1 MAASA
6 WRRRARAAGS
16 AAAARAAVAGAS
28 SPPRACRPPCA
39 ALRAL
44 GSGRG
49 AARALEARPPLRT
62 PPSNPPPS
70 PPPSPLQFKT
80 VAPLGDRVFVK
91 VDAAEATSAGGI
103 LLPGSAQE
111 KATAG
116 VVKSAAPKAGALASG
131 DRVVYSKYA
140 GTEVKL
146 GGDAYVLLKEED
158 VLGTQP
164 GTDPAALSPLADRVL
179 LRALEAKKE
188 TDGGVILASDGDVER
203 PTLGEVRGGGARGG
217 ARRGA

>member
-1 MAASA
+1 M
-6 WRRRARAAGS
+6 
-16 AAAARAAVAGAS
+16 
-28 SPPRACRPPCA
+28 
-39 ALRAL
+39 
-44 GSGRG
+44 
-49 AARALEARPPLRT
+49 
-62 PPSNPPPS
+62 
-70 PPPSPLQFKT
+70 
-80 VAPLGDRVFVK
+80 
-91 VDAAEATSAGGI
+91 DAAEATSAGGI

-203 PTLGEVRGGGARGG
+203 PTLGEVRGGGRGAARGG
-217 ARRGA
+217 GRDETCTLCPKARTAPPIKRGRAPAFADERALLS